1 MIRVFQPWIF
11 IKDYIHLFYALFDKQ
26 ISGTSKYVL
35 KFENRFK
42 EMHNAKYAVAVSNG
56 SVALDLALNSLSLQ
70 KDDEVILPSFTIV
83 SCLSAVIRSGAV
95 PVFCDV
101 SREHWNMTLNDIKRV
116 HTAKTKAILNVHTY
130 GLPSEIKEIKEYCL
144 MNNIYLIEDSAEAHG
159 IKYEN
164 QYCGTYG
171 DISTFSFYANKHIT
185 SGEGGMVMTN
195 NHDSYKKL
203 LKMRNLDF
211 DNSRRFI
218 HENMYWNYR
227 VGGLQAALGYSQI
240 GSLKKV
246 INNKQK
252 QGKQYAKLLET
263 YSNLF
268 QLPSIKFKNVDNNYW
283 VFGIVLKHPDIR
295 DQLIENLLLAGIE
308 TRPFF
313 WPLHLQPFYLDNFE
327 IIERNLS
334 NSEYLGKNGLY
345 LPMGSHITSRK
356 QKIIV
361 NKVVNET
368 IKLIEKNYE

>member
-11 IKDYIHLFYALFDKQ
+11 IKDYFHLLYAIFSKQ
-26 ISGTSKYVL
+26 ISGTSGYVL

-42 EMHNAKYAVAVSNG
+42 EMHNSKYAVAVSNG
-56 SVALDLALNSLSLQ
+56 SVALDLALKSLNLQ
-70 KDDEVILPSFTIV
+70 EDDEVILPSFTII
-83 SCLSAVIRSGAV
+83 SCLSAVIRAGAV

-101 SREHWNMTLNDIKRV
+101 SIDHWNMTLNDIKRV
-116 HTAKTKAILNVHTY
+116 QTAKTKAILNVHTY

-144 MNNIYLIEDSAEAHG
+144 KNNIILIEDSAEAHG

-185 SGEGGMVMTN
+185 SGEGGMIITN
-195 NHDSYKKL
+195 NHDVYEEL

-218 HENMYWNYR
+218 HESMYWNYR
-227 VGGLQAALGYSQI
+227 IGGLQAALGYSQI
-240 GSLKKV
+240 GSIKKV
-246 INNKQK
+246 IRKKQK
-252 QGKQYAKLLET
+252 QGKQYAALLES

-268 QLPSIKFKNVDNNYW
+268 QFPSVKFKNVENNYW
-283 VFGIVLKHPDIR
+283 VFGIVLKYPNIR

-313 WPLHLQPFYLDNFE
+313 WPLHLQPFYLNSFE
-327 IIERNLS
+327 NIDRNLS
-334 NSEYLGKNGLY
+334 NSEYIGQNGLY
-345 LPMGSHITSRK
+345 LPMGSHINGRK
-356 QKIIV
+356 QKKII
-361 NKVVNET
+361 NKVINET
-368 IKLIEKNYE
+368 TKLINKNL

>member
-11 IKDYIHLFYALFDKQ
+11 IKDYFHLFYAIFSKQ
-26 ISGTSKYVL
+26 ISGTSRYVQ

-42 EMHNAKYAVAVSNG
+42 EMHNSKYAVAVSNG
-56 SVALDLALNSLSLQ
+56 SVALDLALKSLNLH

-83 SCLSAVIRSGAV
+83 SCLSAVIRAGAV

-101 SREHWNMTLNDIKRV
+101 SIEHWNMTLNDIKRV
-116 HTAKTKAILNVHTY
+116 QTPKTKAILNVHTY

-144 MNNIYLIEDSAEAHG
+144 KNNIILIEDSAEAHG

-185 SGEGGMVMTN
+185 SGEGGIIITN
-195 NHDSYKKL
+195 NHDVYIEL

-218 HENMYWNYR
+218 HESMYWNYR
-227 VGGLQAALGYSQI
+227 IGGLQAALGFSQI
-240 GSLKKV
+240 GSIKKV
-246 INNKQK
+246 IRKKQK
-252 QGKQYAKLLET
+252 QGKQYSALLES

-268 QLPSIKFKNVDNNYW
+268 QFPSVKFKNVENNYW
-283 VFGIVLKHPDIR
+283 VFGIVLKYPNIR

-313 WPLHLQPFYLDNFE
+313 WPLHLQPFYLNSFE
-327 IIERNLS
+327 NIDRNLP
-334 NSEYLGKNGLY
+334 NSEYIGQNGLY
-345 LPMGSHITSRK
+345 LPMGSHITNRIQK
-356 QKIIV
+356 KIINRV
-361 NKVVNET
+361 INET
-368 IKLIEKNYE
+368 TKLINKSS